1 MEVNLNIGDKVRV
14 GGRIGEV
21 IRLNHRGNCT
31 VVKIAFEE
39 GPAKNFVS
47 PPTKIEKIFSPLE
60 RLQNGN
66 FDPPI
71 YFDLNFEATRLSLA
85 YAYDHL
91 LSLSFT
97 RTNLEPYQVEAVYK
111 ILNAYKHRV
120 LLADD
125 VGLGKT
131 IETGMVLK
139 EISLRGRAKRILIIV
154 PAPLQFQWQRELRER
169 FDENFAVYN
178 SSYVNALKNSL
189 PKDANVWEAHSK
201 IITSLDYV
209 KKEEVLA
216 ELIRTTWDVIVF
228 DEAHKLSATKSG
240 NKIERSQR
248 YRLAQALHD
257 KTEGLILL
265 SATPHKG
272 DRFSFYALLT
282 LIDPYI
288 FENEAKIV
296 SSKLNDIMIRRGKAG
311 IIDATGRPIFRPRE
325 VFTLPISYTKEEKS
339 LYEAVTSYVQT
350 FYNLAKAQ
358 HNRAVGFAMVLLQ
371 KRMVSSIAA
380 IRSSLKNRLANLI
393 KGAISL
399 PKEEEIRL
407 RDYFEDPDS
416 LDDFEKERLERRL
429 EVLTLPTTPEG
440 LKKEISM
447 LKSLIKLSEE
457 ITVDSKGKSL
467 IDFVN
472 GILKKDPREK
482 ILIFTE
488 YRDTLNYIVNILEE
502 HGYNPLVIH
511 GGMDME
517 ERRKAE
523 RQFSTPAFN
532 IMVATDAAG
541 EGINLQ
547 FCHIMIN
554 YDLPWNPN
562 RIDQRI
568 GRLHRY
574 GQKRD
579 VKVYNL
585 FVTDTR
591 EGQIL
596 ARLMQKVSIIEKDLG
611 GKVSEIVGLILEDF
625 NLQELIMRSVAENRP
640 TEATIEDLE
649 RAIDERKRAYET
661 IEKTFLMELKKFD
674 LEETLK
680 VIEKSR
686 KKATTEGEIER
697 FVRAFFELFS
707 GKIEPTRKKFV
718 YRLMPP
724 KEVLRE
730 GIKKRY
736 DAVVFSKEIAK
747 KLGNEVE
754 FIAFGHPL
762 LEAIID
768 YCLDR
773 DYLFGGRATV
783 KYSDKIKQP
792 GILFNF
798 LLGFDDAT
806 GKTISED
813 IFPVFVTLDGNCKPM
828 PPRSIASFSRDQMEK
843 FSSNFEDIKSRIS
856 YLYEKA
862 YNAALEEAKRLCSLA
877 QRKKDREISIKREDA
892 KRYFGTKI
900 KEEEERLKDFKSR
913 LLLGEDMAI
922 AIKGS
927 EKRLRDLSE
936 TLKKTL
942 ERLEEEELV
951 IERNPSLFSAAI
963 ILPRSNH
970 DSISQPKA
978 FF

>member
-1 MEVNLNIGDKVRV
+1 MVAELTIGDKVRV
-14 GGRIGEV
+14 GNKMGE
-21 IRLNHRGNCT
+21 IIKLDQRGKFT
-31 VVKIAFEE
+31 VVKVAFAE
-39 GPAKNFVS
+39 GPAKDFVS

-60 RLQNGN
+60 KLQNAV
-66 FDPPI
+66 FELPI
-71 YFDLNFEATRLSLA
+71 YFDLHFEATRLSLA
-85 YAYDHL
+85 YTYDHL

-97 RTNLEPYQVEAVYK
+97 RTNLEPYQVGAVYK
-111 ILNAYKHRV
+111 ILNAYKHRI

-139 EISLRGRAKRILIIV
+139 EISLRGRAKRVLIIV
-154 PAPLQFQWQRELRER
+154 PAPLRFQWQRELRER
-169 FDENFAVYN
+169 FDENFAIYD

-216 ELIRTTWDVIVF
+216 ELIRTTWDVIIF
-228 DEAHKLSATKSG
+228 DEAHKLSAKRSG

-248 YRLAQALHD
+248 YRLAQALYD

-296 SSKLNDIMIRRGKAG
+296 SSKLSSIMIRRGKAG
-311 IIDATGRPIFRPRE
+311 IIDANGRPVFRLRE
-325 VFTLPISYTKEEKS
+325 VFTTPISYTKEERR
-339 LYEAVTSYVQT
+339 LYEAVTAYVQT
-350 FYNLAKAQ
+350 FYNLANAQ
-358 HNRAVGFAMVLLQ
+358 NNKAVGFAMVLLQ

-380 IRSSLKNRLANLI
+380 IRSSLKNRLAKLV

-457 ITVDSKGKSL
+457 ITIDSKGKSL
-467 IDFVN
+467 IDFVD
-472 GILKKDPREK
+472 GIINKDPREK

-488 YRDTLNYIVNILEE
+488 YRDTLNYIVNILQE

-511 GGMDME
+511 GGMGME
-517 ERRKAE
+517 ERREAE
-523 RQFSTPAFN
+523 RHFSSPAFN
-532 IMVATDAAG
+532 IMTATDAAG

-547 FCHIMIN
+547 FCHIMVN

-579 VKVYNL
+579 VKVHNL

-625 NLQELIMRSVAENRP
+625 NLQELIMKSLAENRP
-640 TEATIEDLE
+640 VEATIKDLE
-649 RAIDERKRAYET
+649 RAINERKMAYQT
-661 IEKTFLMELKKFD
+661 IEKAFLMDLKKFD

-686 KKATTEGEIER
+686 KKATTEKEIER
-697 FVRAFFELFS
+697 FVRAFFELFN

-718 YRLMPP
+718 YRLIPP

-762 LEAIID
+762 LEEIID

-773 DYLFGGRATV
+773 DYLFGGRTTV
-783 KYSDKIKQP
+783 KYSDKTEQP

-798 LLGFDDAT
+798 LLAFDDAT
-806 GKTISED
+806 GKTINED
-813 IFPVFVTLDGNCKPM
+813 VFPVFVTLNGDCKPVS
-828 PPRSIASFSRDQMEK
+828 PRSIASFSRDQIEK
-843 FSSNFEDIKSRIS
+843 FPNNFDDIKPRIP

-862 YNAALEEAKRLCSLA
+862 YNIALEEAKRLCSLA
-877 QRKKDREISIKREDA
+877 QKKKDREISIKKEDA

-900 KEEEERLKDFKSR
+900 KEEEKRLKDFKSR
-913 LLLGEDMAI
+913 LFLGEDMAI
-922 AIKGS
+922 AIKAS
-927 EKRLRDLSE
+927 EKRLNDLKA
-936 TLKKTL
+936 TLEKTL

-951 IERNPSLFSAAI
+951 IERNPNLFSTAI
-963 ILPRSNH
+963 IIPRNS
-970 DSISQPKA
+970 S
-978 FF
+978 